1 MKNTRYKKLLSV
13 VIALLMLTSCATN
26 ATNATNT
33 ESDIA
38 AENISVT
45 NTEPESTDS
54 ETDGEYYPE
63 AKYSDF
69 DLNTSVSDS
78 AVYVTLSGS
87 QAETT
92 GELEVGDGYIKIEN
106 GGDYVLSGDYSGQI
120 IVESEENVHLIL
132 SGVTIYNAMAP
143 IYVKS
148 AKNVCITLAT
158 GTVNTISDSS
168 EYTYEDGED
177 EPAAAV
183 YSKDDLTINGDG
195 ELIVNANYDKGIHSK
210 DDLKIISGKITV
222 NSVGDAI
229 KGKDC
234 LLIKDGEI
242 TITTGVDG
250 LKSNNNTNE
259 EKGYVIIEGGKIN
272 ISAGD
277 DAVHAE
283 SWLIVYGGEINITE
297 GYEGLEG
304 KKVEIYGGGINI
316 VSSDDSIN
324 AASGSSGDTDFTI
337 PDRDFNFS
345 NFNSEDGQTP
355 PEMSDSDNTDGTRP
369 EMPSGDFT
377 PGDGQTPPEMPN
389 GDNTDGTRP
398 EMPSGDFTPG
408 DGQTPPEMPDSDS
421 TGDDSTSS
429 GFGKGGFGGFG
440 GFGGGGNGGFNE
452 PAEDGVYIKI
462 FGGNIT
468 LSGGNDV
475 LDSNGTLEITG
486 GTITVNNPNMVVYGE
501 PDCIID
507 VNGTAIVSGGTFIAY
522 SRGATSASQAFT
534 VPYITS
540 SVTESGASVTVKDAS
555 GQTVIEI
562 ASAEK
567 CSTLYIASDMLTSVE
582 TYTVTVGS
590 TTTEVT
596 AQ

>member
-1 MKNTRYKKLLSV
+1 M
-13 VIALLMLTSCATN
+13 
-26 ATNATNT
+26 
-33 ESDIA
+33 
-38 AENISVT
+38 
-45 NTEPESTDS
+45 
-54 ETDGEYYPE
+54 
-63 AKYSDF
+63 
-69 DLNTSVSDS
+69 
-78 AVYVTLSGS
+78 
-87 QAETT
+87 
-92 GELEVGDGYIKIEN
+92 
-106 GGDYVLSGDYSGQI
+106 
-120 IVESEENVHLIL
+120 
-132 SGVTIYNAMAP
+132 
-143 IYVKS
+143 
-148 AKNVCITLAT
+148 
-158 GTVNTISDSS
+158 
-168 EYTYEDGED
+168 
-177 EPAAAV
+177 
-183 YSKDDLTINGDG
+183 
-195 ELIVNANYDKGIHSK
+195 
-210 DDLKIISGKITV
+210 
-222 NSVGDAI
+222 
-229 KGKDC
+229 
-234 LLIKDGEI
+234 
-242 TITTGVDG
+242 
-250 LKSNNNTNE
+250 
-259 EKGYVIIEGGKIN
+259 
-272 ISAGD
+272 
-277 DAVHAE
+277 
-283 SWLIVYGGEINITE
+283 
-297 GYEGLEG
+297 
-304 KKVEIYGGGINI
+304 
-316 VSSDDSIN
+316 SSDDSIN

-377 PGDGQTPPEMPN
+377 TGDGQTPPDKPA
-389 GDNTDGTRP
+389 
-398 EMPSGDFTPG
+398 G
-408 DGQTPPEMPDSDS
+408 DG

-452 PAEDGVYIKI
+452 HAEDGVYIKI

>member
-38 AENISVT
+38 AEQN
-45 NTEPESTDS
+45 NTAESTSAINPETESTDS

-132 SGVTIYNAMAP
+132 SGVTVYNPMSP

-183 YSKDDLTINGDG
+183 YSKADLTINGDG

-210 DDLKIISGKITV
+210 DDLKIISGKIEV

-250 LKSNNNTNE
+250 LKSNNDSNE

-297 GYEGLEG
+297 CYEGLEG

-337 PDRDFNFS
+337 PDKDFNFS

-355 PEMSDSDNTDGTRP
+355 PTKPDGENTDGTRP

-377 PGDGQTPPEMPN
+377 PSDGQTPPDKPA
-389 GDNTDGTRP
+389 
-398 EMPSGDFTPG
+398 G
-408 DGQTPPEMPDSDS
+408 DG

-440 GFGGGGNGGFNE
+440 GFGGGNGGFNE

-507 VNGTAIVSGGTFIAY
+507 VNGTATVSGGTFIAY

-555 GQTVIEI
+555 GRTVIEI
-562 ASAEK
+562 PGAEK
-567 CSTLYIASDMLTSVE
+567 CSTLYIASDMLTSGE
-582 TYTVTVGS
+582 TYTVTIGS

>member
-1 MKNTRYKKLLSV
+1 M
-13 VIALLMLTSCATN
+13 
-26 ATNATNT
+26 
-33 ESDIA
+33 
-38 AENISVT
+38 
-45 NTEPESTDS
+45 
-54 ETDGEYYPE
+54 
-63 AKYSDF
+63 
-69 DLNTSVSDS
+69 
-78 AVYVTLSGS
+78 
-87 QAETT
+87 
-92 GELEVGDGYIKIEN
+92 
-106 GGDYVLSGDYSGQI
+106 
-120 IVESEENVHLIL
+120 
-132 SGVTIYNAMAP
+132 
-143 IYVKS
+143 
-148 AKNVCITLAT
+148 
-158 GTVNTISDSS
+158 
-168 EYTYEDGED
+168 
-177 EPAAAV
+177 
-183 YSKDDLTINGDG
+183 TINGDG

-210 DDLKIISGKITV
+210 DDLKIISGKIEV

-250 LKSNNNTNE
+250 LKSNNDSNE

-277 DAVHAE
+277 DAVYAE

-297 GYEGLEG
+297 CYEGLEG

-377 PGDGQTPPEMPN
+377 TGDGQTPP
-389 GDNTDGTRP
+389 DK
-398 EMPSGDFTPG
+398 
-408 DGQTPPEMPDSDS
+408 PDSDS

-440 GFGGGGNGGFNE
+440 GFGGGNGGFNE

-475 LDSNGTLEITG
+475 LDSNGTLEIRLHNRRKRNCNGKWRYIHRILPRSNFGFTG
-486 GTITVNNPNMVVYGE
+486 VHRTLYHFVSYRKRRKCYGE
-501 PDCIID
+501 RRKRADRHRDTRRGKVQHSLHRLGYAHKRRD
-507 VNGTAIVSGGTFIAY
+507 VYCNN
-522 SRGATSASQAFT
+522 R
-534 VPYITS
+534 
-540 SVTESGASVTVKDAS
+540 KHNH
-555 GQTVIEI
+555 
-562 ASAEK
+562 
-567 CSTLYIASDMLTSVE
+567 
-582 TYTVTVGS
+582 
-590 TTTEVT
+590 
-596 AQ
+596 

>member
-26 ATNATNT
+26 ATNT

-38 AENISVT
+38 AEQN
-45 NTEPESTDS
+45 NTAESTS
-54 ETDGEYYPE
+54 TINPETETTDGEYYPE

-132 SGVTIYNAMAP
+132 SGVTVYNPMSP

-168 EYTYEDGED
+168 EYTYEDGEN

-183 YSKDDLTINGDG
+183 YSKADLTINGGG

-210 DDLKIISGKITV
+210 DDLKIISGKIEV

-250 LKSNNNTNE
+250 LKSNNDSNE
-259 EKGYVIIEGGKIN
+259 EKGYVIIEGGKIK

-297 GYEGLEG
+297 CYEGLEG
-304 KKVEIYGGGINI
+304 KKVEIYGGDINI

-337 PDRDFNFS
+337 PDKDFNFS

-377 PGDGQTPPEMPN
+377 TGDGQTPPDKPA
-389 GDNTDGTRP
+389 
-398 EMPSGDFTPG
+398 G
-408 DGQTPPEMPDSDS
+408 DG

-452 PAEDGVYIKI
+452 HAEDGVYIKI

-507 VNGTAIVSGGTFIAY
+507 VNGTATVSGGTFIAY

-540 SVTESGASVTVKDAS
+540 SVTESGVSVTVKDSS

-567 CSTLYIASDMLTSVE
+567 CSTLYIASDKLTSGE

>member
-78 AVYVTLSGS
+78 AVYVTFSGS

-106 GGDYVLSGDYSGQI
+106 GGDYVLRGDYSGQI

-183 YSKDDLTINGDG
+183 YSKDDLTINVDG

-250 LKSNNNTNE
+250 LKSNNDSNE

-272 ISAGD
+272 ISVGD
-277 DAVHAE
+277 DAVYAE

-297 GYEGLEG
+297 CCEGLEG

-377 PGDGQTPPEMPN
+377 TGDGQTPPDKPA
-389 GDNTDGTRP
+389 
-398 EMPSGDFTPG
+398 G
-408 DGQTPPEMPDSDS
+408 DG

-452 PAEDGVYIKI
+452 HAEDGVYIKI

-534 VPYITS
+534 VP
-540 SVTESGASVTVKDAS
+540 
-555 GQTVIEI
+555 
-562 ASAEK
+562 
-567 CSTLYIASDMLTSVE
+567 
-582 TYTVTVGS
+582 
-590 TTTEVT
+590 
-596 AQ
+596 

>member
-26 ATNATNT
+26 ATNT

-38 AENISVT
+38 AEQN
-45 NTEPESTDS
+45 NTAESTS
-54 ETDGEYYPE
+54 TINPETETTDGEYYPE

-132 SGVTIYNAMAP
+132 SGVTIYNAMSP

-168 EYTYEDGED
+168 EYAYEDGED

-183 YSKDDLTINGDG
+183 YSKADLTINGDG

-250 LKSNNNTNE
+250 LKSNNDSNE
-259 EKGYVIIEGGKIN
+259 EKGYVIIEGGKIK

-297 GYEGLEG
+297 CYEGLEG
-304 KKVEIYGGGINI
+304 KKVEIYGGDINI

-355 PEMSDSDNTDGTRP
+355 PEMPDSDNTDGTRP

-377 PGDGQTPPEMPN
+377 PGDGQTPPDKPA
-389 GDNTDGTRP
+389 
-398 EMPSGDFTPG
+398 G
-408 DGQTPPEMPDSDS
+408 DG

-440 GFGGGGNGGFNE
+440 GFGGGNGGFNE

-507 VNGTAIVSGGTFIAY
+507 VNGTATVSGGTFIAY

-555 GQTVIEI
+555 GRTVIEI
-562 ASAEK
+562 PGAEK
-567 CSTLYIASDMLTSVE
+567 CSTLYIASDMLTSGE
-582 TYTVTVGS
+582 TYTVTIGS

>member
-26 ATNATNT
+26 ATNT
-33 ESDIA
+33 ESDIT
-38 AENISVT
+38 AEQN
-45 NTEPESTDS
+45 NTAESTS
-54 ETDGEYYPE
+54 TINPETETTDGEYYPE

-148 AKNVCITLAT
+148 AKNVCITLVT
-158 GTVNTISDSS
+158 GTVNTISDNS
-168 EYTYEDGED
+168 EYTYEDGEN

-183 YSKDDLTINGDG
+183 YSKADLTINGDG

-250 LKSNNNTNE
+250 LKSNNDSNE
-259 EKGYVIIEGGKIN
+259 EKGYVIIEGGKIK

-297 GYEGLEG
+297 CYEGLEG
-304 KKVEIYGGGINI
+304 KKVEIYGGDINI

-377 PGDGQTPPEMPN
+377 TGDGQTPPDKPA
-389 GDNTDGTRP
+389 
-398 EMPSGDFTPG
+398 G
-408 DGQTPPEMPDSDS
+408 DG

-452 PAEDGVYIKI
+452 HAEDGVYIKI

-507 VNGTAIVSGGTFIAY
+507 VNGTATVSGGTFIAY

-540 SVTESGASVTVKDAS
+540 SVTESGVSVTVKDAS

-567 CSTLYIASDMLTSVE
+567 CSTLYIASDKLTSGE

>member
-26 ATNATNT
+26 ATNT

-38 AENISVT
+38 AEQN
-45 NTEPESTDS
+45 NTAESTSTINPETESTDS

-78 AVYVTLSGS
+78 AVYVTFSGS

-106 GGDYVLSGDYSGQI
+106 GGDYVLRGDYSGQI
-120 IVESEENVHLIL
+120 VVESEENVHLIL
-132 SGVTIYNAMAP
+132 SGVTVYNPMSP

-148 AKNVCITLAT
+148 AKNVCITLVT
-158 GTVNTISDSS
+158 GTVNTISDNS
-168 EYTYEDGED
+168 EYTYEDGEN

-183 YSKDDLTINGDG
+183 YSKADLTINGDG

-250 LKSNNNTNE
+250 LKSNNDSNE

-297 GYEGLEG
+297 CYEGLEG

-377 PGDGQTPPEMPN
+377 TGDGQTPPDKPA
-389 GDNTDGTRP
+389 
-398 EMPSGDFTPG
+398 G
-408 DGQTPPEMPDSDS
+408 DG

-507 VNGTAIVSGGTFIAY
+507 VNGTATVSGGTFIAY

-555 GQTVIEI
+555 GRTVIEI
-562 ASAEK
+562 PGAEK
-567 CSTLYIASDMLTSVE
+567 CSTLYIASDMLTSGE

>member
-45 NTEPESTDS
+45 NTETESTDS

-78 AVYVTLSGS
+78 AVYVTFSGS

-132 SGVTIYNAMAP
+132 SGVTVYNPMFP

-168 EYTYEDGED
+168 EYTYEDGEN

-222 NSVGDAI
+222 TSVGDAI

-297 GYEGLEG
+297 CYEGLEG
-304 KKVEIYGGGINI
+304 KKVEIYGGDINI

-345 NFNSEDGQTP
+345 NFNSEDGQPP

-377 PGDGQTPPEMPN
+377 TGDGQTPPDKPA
-389 GDNTDGTRP
+389 GDGT
-398 EMPSGDFTPG
+398 S
-408 DGQTPPEMPDSDS
+408 
-421 TGDDSTSS
+421 DDSTSS

-567 CSTLYIASDMLTSVE
+567 CSTLYIASDKLTSGE

>member
-38 AENISVT
+38 AEQN
-45 NTEPESTDS
+45 NTAESTSAINPETESTDS

-132 SGVTIYNAMAP
+132 SGVTVYNPMSP

-158 GTVNTISDSS
+158 GTVNTISDNS
-168 EYTYEDGED
+168 EYTYEDGEN

-183 YSKDDLTINGDG
+183 YSKADLTINGDG

-250 LKSNNNTNE
+250 LKSNNDSNE

-272 ISAGD
+272 ISVGD

-283 SWLIVYGGEINITE
+283 SSLIVYGGEINITE
-297 GYEGLEG
+297 CCEGLEG
-304 KKVEIYGGGINI
+304 KKVEIYGGDINI

-377 PGDGQTPPEMPN
+377 TGDGQTPP
-389 GDNTDGTRP
+389 DK
-398 EMPSGDFTPG
+398 
-408 DGQTPPEMPDSDS
+408 PDSDS

-440 GFGGGGNGGFNE
+440 GFGGGNGGFNE

-507 VNGTAIVSGGTFIAY
+507 VNGTATVSGGTFIAY

-540 SVTESGASVTVKDAS
+540 SVTESGVSVTVKDSS

-567 CSTLYIASDMLTSVE
+567 CSTLYIASDMLTSGE
-582 TYTVTVGS
+582 TYTVTIGS
-590 TTTEVT
+590 TTNEVT

>member
-26 ATNATNT
+26 ATNT

-38 AENISVT
+38 AEQN
-45 NTEPESTDS
+45 NTAESTSTINPETETTDG

-78 AVYVTLSGS
+78 AVYVTFSGS

-132 SGVTIYNAMAP
+132 SGVTVYNAMAP

-183 YSKDDLTINGDG
+183 YSKADLTINGDG

-210 DDLKIISGKITV
+210 DDLKIISGKIEV

-250 LKSNNNTNE
+250 LKSNNDSNE

-277 DAVHAE
+277 DAVYAE

-297 GYEGLEG
+297 CYEGLEG
-304 KKVEIYGGGINI
+304 KKVEIYGGDINI

-337 PDRDFNFS
+337 PDKDFNFS

-377 PGDGQTPPEMPN
+377 TGDGQTPPDKPA
-389 GDNTDGTRP
+389 
-398 EMPSGDFTPG
+398 G
-408 DGQTPPEMPDSDS
+408 DG

-452 PAEDGVYIKI
+452 HAEDGVYIKI

-507 VNGTAIVSGGTFIAY
+507 VNGTATVSGGTFIAY

-540 SVTESGASVTVKDAS
+540 SVTESGVSVTVKDSS

-567 CSTLYIASDMLTSVE
+567 CSTLYIASDKLTSGE

>member
-13 VIALLMLTSCATN
+13 VIALLMLASC

-38 AENISVT
+38 AEQN
-45 NTEPESTDS
+45 NTAESTS
-54 ETDGEYYPE
+54 TINPETETTDGEYYPE

-78 AVYVTLSGS
+78 AVYVTFSGS

-120 IVESEENVHLIL
+120 IVESEGNVHLIL
-132 SGVTIYNAMAP
+132 SGVTVYNPMSP

-183 YSKDDLTINGDG
+183 YSKADLTINGDG

-210 DDLKIISGKITV
+210 DDLKLISGKIEV

-250 LKSNNNTNE
+250 LKSNNDSNE

-297 GYEGLEG
+297 CCEGLEG
-304 KKVEIYGGGINI
+304 KKVEIYGGDINI

-337 PDRDFNFS
+337 PDRDFDFS

-355 PEMSDSDNTDGTRP
+355 PEMPDSDNT
-369 EMPSGDFT
+369 
-377 PGDGQTPPEMPN
+377 
-389 GDNTDGTRP
+389 
-398 EMPSGDFTPG
+398 
-408 DGQTPPEMPDSDS
+408 
-421 TGDDSTSS
+421 DDSTSS

-440 GFGGGGNGGFNE
+440 GFGGGNGGFNE

-486 GTITVNNPNMVVYGE
+486 GIITVNNPNMVVYGE

-507 VNGTAIVSGGTFIAY
+507 VNGTATVSGGTFIAY

-540 SVTESGASVTVKDAS
+540 SVTESGASVTVKDSS

-562 ASAEK
+562 PSAEK
-567 CSTLYIASDMLTSVE
+567 CSILYIASDNLTSGE
-582 TYTVTVGS
+582 TYTVTIGS

>member
-13 VIALLMLTSCATN
+13 VMIVLMLASCT
-26 ATNATNT
+26 TNATNT

-38 AENISVT
+38 AEQN
-45 NTEPESTDS
+45 NTSESTSTINPETESTDS

-69 DLNTSVSDS
+69 DLNTSVSGS
-78 AVYVTLSGS
+78 AVYVTFSGS

-132 SGVTIYNAMAP
+132 SGITIYNAMAP

-148 AKNVCITLAT
+148 AKNVCITLVT
-158 GTVNTISDSS
+158 GTVNTISDNS
-168 EYTYEDGED
+168 EYTYEDGEN

-183 YSKDDLTINGDG
+183 YSKADLTINGDG

-250 LKSNNNTNE
+250 LKSNNDSNE

-297 GYEGLEG
+297 CCEGLEG

-345 NFNSEDGQTP
+345 EFNSGDGQTP

-377 PGDGQTPPEMPN
+377 PGDGQTPPEMP
-389 GDNTDGTRP
+389 
-398 EMPSGDFTPG
+398 
-408 DGQTPPEMPDSDS
+408 DSDS
-421 TGDDSTSS
+421 TDDDSTSS

-486 GTITVNNPNMVVYGE
+486 GTITVKQPEYGSLRRTRLHNRRKRN
-501 PDCIID
+501 C
-507 VNGTAIVSGGTFIAY
+507 NGKWRYIHRILPRSNLG
-522 SRGATSASQAFT
+522 FT
-534 VPYITS
+534 GVHR
-540 SVTESGASVTVKDAS
+540 
-555 GQTVIEI
+555 
-562 ASAEK
+562 
-567 CSTLYIASDMLTSVE
+567 TLYHFVSYRKRGKRYGKRQQRADRYRDSERGKVQHSLHRL
-582 TYTVTVGS
+582 G
-590 TTTEVT
+590 
-596 AQ
+596 

>member
-38 AENISVT
+38 AEQN
-45 NTEPESTDS
+45 NTAESTS
-54 ETDGEYYPE
+54 AINPETETTDGEYYPE

-132 SGVTIYNAMAP
+132 SGVTVYNAMAP

-158 GTVNTISDSS
+158 GTVNTISDNS
-168 EYTYEDGED
+168 EYTYEDGEN

-183 YSKDDLTINGDG
+183 YSKADLTINGDG
-195 ELIVNANYDKGIHSK
+195 ELTVNANYDKGIHSK

-250 LKSNNNTNE
+250 LKSNNDSNE

-297 GYEGLEG
+297 CYEGLEG

-377 PGDGQTPPEMPN
+377 T
-389 GDNTDGTRP
+389 
-398 EMPSGDFTPG
+398 G

-440 GFGGGGNGGFNE
+440 GFGGGNGGFNE

-507 VNGTAIVSGGTFIAY
+507 VNGTATVSGGTFIAY

-555 GQTVIEI
+555 GRTVIEI
-562 ASAEK
+562 PGAEK
-567 CSTLYIASDMLTSVE
+567 CSTLYIASDMLTSGE
-582 TYTVTVGS
+582 TYTVTIGS

>member
-38 AENISVT
+38 AEQN
-45 NTEPESTDS
+45 NTAESTSAINPETESTDS

-132 SGVTIYNAMAP
+132 SGVTVYNPMSP

-183 YSKDDLTINGDG
+183 YSKADLTINGDG

-210 DDLKIISGKITV
+210 DDLKIISGKIEV

-250 LKSNNNTNE
+250 LKSNNDSNE

-297 GYEGLEG
+297 CYEGLEG

-337 PDRDFNFS
+337 PDKDFNFS

-355 PEMSDSDNTDGTRP
+355 PTKPDGENTDGTRP

-377 PGDGQTPPEMPN
+377 PSDGQTPPDKPA
-389 GDNTDGTRP
+389 
-398 EMPSGDFTPG
+398 G
-408 DGQTPPEMPDSDS
+408 DG

-440 GFGGGGNGGFNE
+440 GFGGGNGGFNE

-507 VNGTAIVSGGTFIAY
+507 VNGTATVSGGTFIAY
-522 SRGATSASQAFT
+522 SRGATSASQVFT

-540 SVTESGASVTVKDAS
+540 LVTESGASVTVKDSS

-567 CSTLYIASDMLTSVE
+567 CSTLYIASDMLTSGE
-582 TYTVTVGS
+582 TYTVTIGS

>member
-26 ATNATNT
+26 ATNT

-38 AENISVT
+38 AEQN
-45 NTEPESTDS
+45 NTAESTS
-54 ETDGEYYPE
+54 TINPETETTDGEYYPE

-148 AKNVCITLAT
+148 AKNVCITLVT
-158 GTVNTISDSS
+158 GTVNTISDNS
-168 EYTYEDGED
+168 EYTYEDGEN

-183 YSKDDLTINGDG
+183 YSKADLTINGDG

-250 LKSNNNTNE
+250 LKSNNDSNE
-259 EKGYVIIEGGKIN
+259 EKGYVIIEGGKIK

-297 GYEGLEG
+297 CYEGLEG
-304 KKVEIYGGGINI
+304 KKVEIYGGDINI

-324 AASGSSGDTDFTI
+324 AASVSSGDTDFTI
-337 PDRDFNFS
+337 PDKDFNFS

-377 PGDGQTPPEMPN
+377 TGDGQTPPDKPA
-389 GDNTDGTRP
+389 
-398 EMPSGDFTPG
+398 G
-408 DGQTPPEMPDSDS
+408 DG

-452 PAEDGVYIKI
+452 HAEDGVYIKI

-507 VNGTAIVSGGTFIAY
+507 VNGTATVSGGTFIAY
-522 SRGATSASQAFT
+522 SRGATSASQTFT

-540 SVTESGASVTVKDAS
+540 SVTESGVSVTVKDSS

-567 CSTLYIASDMLTSVE
+567 CSTLYIASDKLTSGE

>member
-26 ATNATNT
+26 ATNT

-38 AENISVT
+38 AKQN
-45 NTEPESTDS
+45 NTAESTS
-54 ETDGEYYPE
+54 AINPETETTDGEYYPE

-132 SGVTIYNAMAP
+132 SGVTVYNAMAP

-148 AKNVCITLAT
+148 AKNVCITLVT
-158 GTVNTISDSS
+158 GTVNTISDNS
-168 EYTYEDGED
+168 EYTYEDGEN

-297 GYEGLEG
+297 CYEGLEG
-304 KKVEIYGGGINI
+304 KKVEIYGGDINI

-337 PDRDFNFS
+337 PDRDFDFS

-355 PEMSDSDNTDGTRP
+355 PEMPDSDNTDGTRP

-377 PGDGQTPPEMPN
+377 SRDGQTPPDKP
-389 GDNTDGTRP
+389 DG
-398 EMPSGDFTPG
+398 
-408 DGQTPPEMPDSDS
+408 DS

-440 GFGGGGNGGFNE
+440 GFDGRKGGMSE

-567 CSTLYIASDMLTSVE
+567 CSTLYIASDMLTSGE

>member
-26 ATNATNT
+26 ATNT

-38 AENISVT
+38 AEQN
-45 NTEPESTDS
+45 NTAESTS
-54 ETDGEYYPE
+54 TINPETETTDGEYYPE

-78 AVYVTLSGS
+78 AVYVTFSGS

-106 GGDYVLSGDYSGQI
+106 GGDYVLRGDYSGQI
-120 IVESEENVHLIL
+120 VVESEENVHLIL

-148 AKNVCITLAT
+148 AKNVCITLVT
-158 GTVNTISDSS
+158 GTVNTISDNS
-168 EYTYEDGED
+168 EYTYEDGEN

-183 YSKDDLTINGDG
+183 YSKADLTINGDG

-250 LKSNNNTNE
+250 LKSNNDSNE
-259 EKGYVIIEGGKIN
+259 EKGYVIIEGGKIK
-272 ISAGD
+272 IPAGD

-297 GYEGLEG
+297 CYEGLEG
-304 KKVEIYGGGINI
+304 KKVEIYGGDINI

-337 PDRDFNFS
+337 PDKDFNFS

-377 PGDGQTPPEMPN
+377 TGDGQTPPDKPA
-389 GDNTDGTRP
+389 
-398 EMPSGDFTPG
+398 G
-408 DGQTPPEMPDSDS
+408 DG

-452 PAEDGVYIKI
+452 HAEDGVYIKI

-540 SVTESGASVTVKDAS
+540 SVTESGVSVTVKDSS

-567 CSTLYIASDMLTSVE
+567 CSTLYIASDKLTSGE

>member
-132 SGVTIYNAMAP
+132 SGVTVYNPMSP

-183 YSKDDLTINGDG
+183 YSKADLTINGDG

-297 GYEGLEG
+297 CCEGLEG

-324 AASGSSGDTDFTI
+324 AAFGSSGDTDFTI
-337 PDRDFNFS
+337 PDRDFDFS

-355 PEMSDSDNTDGTRP
+355 PTKPDGENTDGTRP

-377 PGDGQTPPEMPN
+377 PSDGQTPPDKPA
-389 GDNTDGTRP
+389 
-398 EMPSGDFTPG
+398 G
-408 DGQTPPEMPDSDS
+408 DG

-452 PAEDGVYIKI
+452 HAEDGVYIKI

-507 VNGTAIVSGGTFIAY
+507 VNGTATVSGGTFIAY

-567 CSTLYIASDMLTSVE
+567 CSTLYIASDMLTSGE

>member
-26 ATNATNT
+26 ATNT

-38 AENISVT
+38 AEQN
-45 NTEPESTDS
+45 NTAESTS
-54 ETDGEYYPE
+54 TINPETETTDGEYYPE

-78 AVYVTLSGS
+78 AVYVTFSGS

-132 SGVTIYNAMAP
+132 SGVTVYNAMAP

-177 EPAAAV
+177 ESAAAV
-183 YSKDDLTINGDG
+183 YSKADLTINGDG

-210 DDLKIISGKITV
+210 DDLKIISGKIEV

-242 TITTGVDG
+242 NITTGVDG
-250 LKSNNNTNE
+250 LKSNNDSNE

-283 SWLIVYGGEINITE
+283 SLLIVYGGEINITE
-297 GYEGLEG
+297 CYEGLEG

-355 PEMSDSDNTDGTRP
+355 PEMPDSDNTDGTRP

-377 PGDGQTPPEMPN
+377 PGDGQTPPDKPA
-389 GDNTDGTRP
+389 
-398 EMPSGDFTPG
+398 G
-408 DGQTPPEMPDSDS
+408 DG

-440 GFGGGGNGGFNE
+440 GFGGGNGGFNE

-507 VNGTAIVSGGTFIAY
+507 VNGTATVSGGTFIAY

-555 GQTVIEI
+555 GRTVIEI

-567 CSTLYIASDMLTSVE
+567 CSTLYIASDKLTSGE

>member
-38 AENISVT
+38 AEQNNTAESTSVINPET
-45 NTEPESTDS
+45 ESTDS

-78 AVYVTLSGS
+78 AVYVTFSGS

-132 SGVTIYNAMAP
+132 SGVTVYNAMAP

-177 EPAAAV
+177 ESAAAV
-183 YSKDDLTINGDG
+183 YSKADLTINGDG

-210 DDLKIISGKITV
+210 DDLKIISGKIEV

-242 TITTGVDG
+242 NITTGVDG
-250 LKSNNNTNE
+250 LKSNNDSNE

-283 SWLIVYGGEINITE
+283 SLLIVYGGEINITE
-297 GYEGLEG
+297 CYEGLEG

-355 PEMSDSDNTDGTRP
+355 PEMPDSDNTDGTRP

-377 PGDGQTPPEMPN
+377 PGDGQTPPDKPA
-389 GDNTDGTRP
+389 
-398 EMPSGDFTPG
+398 G
-408 DGQTPPEMPDSDS
+408 DG

-440 GFGGGGNGGFNE
+440 GFGGGNGGFNE

-507 VNGTAIVSGGTFIAY
+507 VNGTATVSGGTFIAY
-522 SRGATSASQAFT
+522 SRGATSASQVFT

-540 SVTESGASVTVKDAS
+540 LVTESGVSVTVKDSS

-567 CSTLYIASDMLTSVE
+567 CSTLYIASDMLTSGE
-582 TYTVTVGS
+582 TYTVTIGS

>member
-1 MKNTRYKKLLSV
+1 MKNTGYKKLLSAV
-13 VIALLMLTSCATN
+13 MIVLMLTSCATN

-69 DLNTSVSDS
+69 DLNTSVSDR
-78 AVYVTLSGS
+78 AVYVTFSGS

-106 GGDYVLSGDYSGQI
+106 GGDYVLRGDYSGQI

-132 SGVTIYNAMAP
+132 SGVTVYNPMSP

-168 EYTYEDGED
+168 EYAYEDGEN

-183 YSKDDLTINGDG
+183 YSKADLTINGDG

-210 DDLKIISGKITV
+210 DDLKIISGKIEV

-242 TITTGVDG
+242 NITTGVDG
-250 LKSNNNTNE
+250 LKSNNDTNE

-297 GYEGLEG
+297 CCEGLEG
-304 KKVEIYGGGINI
+304 KKVEIYGGDINI

-337 PDRDFNFS
+337 PDRDFDFS

-355 PEMSDSDNTDGTRP
+355 PTKPDGENTDGTRP

-377 PGDGQTPPEMPN
+377 SGDGQTPPDKP
-389 GDNTDGTRP
+389 DG
-398 EMPSGDFTPG
+398 
-408 DGQTPPEMPDSDS
+408 DS

-440 GFGGGGNGGFNE
+440 GFGDGNGGFNE

-507 VNGTAIVSGGTFIAY
+507 VNGTATVSGGTFIAY
-522 SRGATSASQAFT
+522 SRGATSASQVFT

-555 GQTVIEI
+555 GRTVTEI
-562 ASAEK
+562 PGAEK
-567 CSTLYIASDMLTSVE
+567 CSTLYIASDKLTSGE
-582 TYTVTVGS
+582 TYTVTIGS

>member
-38 AENISVT
+38 AEQN
-45 NTEPESTDS
+45 NTAESTSAINPETESTDS

-78 AVYVTLSGS
+78 AVYVTFSGS

-132 SGVTIYNAMAP
+132 SGVTVYNPMSP

-297 GYEGLEG
+297 CYEGLEG

-324 AASGSSGDTDFTI
+324 AASGLSGDTDFTI

-369 EMPSGDFT
+369 EIPSENSTF
-377 PGDGQTPPEMPN
+377 GDGQTPP
-389 GDNTDGTRP
+389 DK
-398 EMPSGDFTPG
+398 
-408 DGQTPPEMPDSDS
+408 PDSDS

-440 GFGGGGNGGFNE
+440 GFGGGNGGFNE

-567 CSTLYIASDMLTSVE
+567 CSTLYIASDMLTSGE

>member
-1 MKNTRYKKLLSV
+1 M
-13 VIALLMLTSCATN
+13 
-26 ATNATNT
+26 
-33 ESDIA
+33 
-38 AENISVT
+38 
-45 NTEPESTDS
+45 
-54 ETDGEYYPE
+54 
-63 AKYSDF
+63 
-69 DLNTSVSDS
+69 
-78 AVYVTLSGS
+78 
-87 QAETT
+87 
-92 GELEVGDGYIKIEN
+92 
-106 GGDYVLSGDYSGQI
+106 
-120 IVESEENVHLIL
+120 HLIL
-132 SGVTIYNAMAP
+132 SGVTVYNPMSP

-148 AKNVCITLAT
+148 AKNVCITLVT
-158 GTVNTISDSS
+158 GTVNTISDNS
-168 EYTYEDGED
+168 EYTYEDGEN

-183 YSKDDLTINGDG
+183 YSKADLTINGDG

-297 GYEGLEG
+297 CCEGLEG
-304 KKVEIYGGGINI
+304 KKVEIYGGDINI

-337 PDRDFNFS
+337 PDRDFDFS

-355 PEMSDSDNTDGTRP
+355 PTKPDGENTDGTRP

-377 PGDGQTPPEMPN
+377 SGDGQTPPDKP
-389 GDNTDGTRP
+389 DG
-398 EMPSGDFTPG
+398 
-408 DGQTPPEMPDSDS
+408 DS

-440 GFGGGGNGGFNE
+440 GFGDGNGGFNE

-507 VNGTAIVSGGTFIAY
+507 VNGTATVSGGTFIAY
-522 SRGATSASQAFT
+522 SRGATSASQVFT

-555 GQTVIEI
+555 GRTVTEI
-562 ASAEK
+562 PGAEK
-567 CSTLYIASDMLTSVE
+567 CSTLYIASDKLTSGE
-582 TYTVTVGS
+582 TYTVTIGS

>member
-26 ATNATNT
+26 ATNT

-38 AENISVT
+38 AEQN
-45 NTEPESTDS
+45 NTAESTS
-54 ETDGEYYPE
+54 TINPETETTDGEYYPE

-148 AKNVCITLAT
+148 AKNVCITLVT
-158 GTVNTISDSS
+158 GTVNTISD
-168 EYTYEDGED
+168 EYTYEDGEN

-183 YSKDDLTINGDG
+183 YSKADLTINGDG

-250 LKSNNNTNE
+250 LKSNNDSNE
-259 EKGYVIIEGGKIN
+259 EKGYVIIEGGKIK
-272 ISAGD
+272 IPAGD

-297 GYEGLEG
+297 CYEGLEG
-304 KKVEIYGGGINI
+304 KKVEIYGGDINI

-337 PDRDFNFS
+337 PDKDFNFS

-377 PGDGQTPPEMPN
+377 TGDGQTPPDKPA
-389 GDNTDGTRP
+389 
-398 EMPSGDFTPG
+398 G
-408 DGQTPPEMPDSDS
+408 DG

-452 PAEDGVYIKI
+452 HAEDGVYIKI

-507 VNGTAIVSGGTFIAY
+507 VNGTATVSGGTFIAY

-540 SVTESGASVTVKDAS
+540 SVTESGVSVTVKDSS

-567 CSTLYIASDMLTSVE
+567 CSTLYIASDKLTSGE

>member
-38 AENISVT
+38 AEQN
-45 NTEPESTDS
+45 NTAESTS
-54 ETDGEYYPE
+54 TINPETETTDGEYYPE

-78 AVYVTLSGS
+78 AVYVTFSGS

-132 SGVTIYNAMAP
+132 SGVTVYNPMSP

-297 GYEGLEG
+297 CYEGLEG
-304 KKVEIYGGGINI
+304 KKVEIYGGDINI

-377 PGDGQTPPEMPN
+377 TGDGQTPPDKPA
-389 GDNTDGTRP
+389 
-398 EMPSGDFTPG
+398 G
-408 DGQTPPEMPDSDS
+408 DG

-452 PAEDGVYIKI
+452 HAEDGVYIKI

-540 SVTESGASVTVKDAS
+540 SVTESGVSVTVKDSS

-567 CSTLYIASDMLTSVE
+567 CSTLYIASDMLTSGE

>member
-13 VIALLMLTSCATN
+13 VMIVLMLASCATN

-250 LKSNNNTNE
+250 LKSNNDSNE

-272 ISAGD
+272 ISVGD

-283 SWLIVYGGEINITE
+283 SSLIVYGGEINITE
-297 GYEGLEG
+297 CCEGLEG
-304 KKVEIYGGGINI
+304 KKVEIYGGDINI
-316 VSSDDSIN
+316 VSSGDSIN

-337 PDRDFNFS
+337 PDRDFSQRCEQTPPEKPNNDSSDGKKPDMSSGDFTQG
-345 NFNSEDGQTP
+345 NGQTP
-355 PEMSDSDNTDGTRP
+355 PDKP
-369 EMPSGDFT
+369 A
-377 PGDGQTPPEMPN
+377 GDG
-389 GDNTDGTRP
+389 
-398 EMPSGDFTPG
+398 
-408 DGQTPPEMPDSDS
+408 

-429 GFGKGGFGGFG
+429 GFGKGAFGGFG

-475 LDSNGTLEITG
+475 LDSNGTLEITS
-486 GTITVNNPNMVVYGE
+486 GTITFNNPNMVVYGE

-522 SRGATSASQAFT
+522 SSGASSASLAFT
-534 VPYITS
+534 VPSITS

-562 ASAEK
+562 PSAEN
-567 CSTLYIASDMLTSVE
+567 STLYIASDKLTSGE

>member
-26 ATNATNT
+26 ATNT

-38 AENISVT
+38 AEQN
-45 NTEPESTDS
+45 NTAESTS
-54 ETDGEYYPE
+54 TINPETETTDGEYYPE

-148 AKNVCITLAT
+148 AKNVCITPAT

-210 DDLKIISGKITV
+210 DDLKLISGKIEV

-250 LKSNNNTNE
+250 LKSNNDSNE
-259 EKGYVIIEGGKIN
+259 EKGYVIIEGGKIK

-297 GYEGLEG
+297 CYEGLEG
-304 KKVEIYGGGINI
+304 KKVEIYGGDINI

-337 PDRDFNFS
+337 PDKDFNFS

-377 PGDGQTPPEMPN
+377 TGDGQTPPDKPA
-389 GDNTDGTRP
+389 
-398 EMPSGDFTPG
+398 G
-408 DGQTPPEMPDSDS
+408 DG

-452 PAEDGVYIKI
+452 HAEDGVYIKI

-507 VNGTAIVSGGTFIAY
+507 VNGTATVSGGTFIAY
-522 SRGATSASQAFT
+522 SRGATSASQTFT

-540 SVTESGASVTVKDAS
+540 SVTESGVSVTVKDSS

-567 CSTLYIASDMLTSVE
+567 CSTLYIASDKLTSGE

>member
-26 ATNATNT
+26 ATNT

-38 AENISVT
+38 AEQN
-45 NTEPESTDS
+45 NTAESTS
-54 ETDGEYYPE
+54 TINPETETTDGEYYPE

-132 SGVTIYNAMAP
+132 SGVTVYNAMAP

-148 AKNVCITLAT
+148 AKNVCITLVT
-158 GTVNTISDSS
+158 GTVNTISDNS
-168 EYTYEDGED
+168 EYTYEDGEN

-250 LKSNNNTNE
+250 LKSNNDSNE

-297 GYEGLEG
+297 CYEGLEG

-355 PEMSDSDNTDGTRP
+355 PEMSDSDNTDGTSP
-369 EMPSGDFT
+369 DKPSGDFT
-377 PGDGQTPPEMPN
+377 TGDGQTPP
-389 GDNTDGTRP
+389 DK
-398 EMPSGDFTPG
+398 
-408 DGQTPPEMPDSDS
+408 PDSDS

-475 LDSNGTLEITG
+475 LDSNGTLEITD

-522 SRGATSASQAFT
+522 SRGATSASQVFT

-540 SVTESGASVTVKDAS
+540 LVTESGASVTVKDAS

-567 CSTLYIASDMLTSVE
+567 CSTLYIASDMLTSGE
-582 TYTVTVGS
+582 TYTVTIGS
-590 TTTEVT
+590 TTTEVSREMKPRELRRGNGDSSRRVRLKSYPCRLS
-596 AQ
+596 

>member
-26 ATNATNT
+26 ATNT

-38 AENISVT
+38 AEQN
-45 NTEPESTDS
+45 NTAESTS
-54 ETDGEYYPE
+54 TINPETETTDGEYYPE

-148 AKNVCITLAT
+148 AKNVCITLVT
-158 GTVNTISDSS
+158 GTVNTISDNS
-168 EYTYEDGED
+168 EYTYEDGEN

-183 YSKDDLTINGDG
+183 YSKADLTINGDV

-250 LKSNNNTNE
+250 LKSNNDSNE
-259 EKGYVIIEGGKIN
+259 EKGYVIIEGGKIK

-297 GYEGLEG
+297 CCEGLEG
-304 KKVEIYGGGINI
+304 KKVEIYGGDINI

-337 PDRDFNFS
+337 PDKDFNFS

-355 PEMSDSDNTDGTRP
+355 TEMSDSDNTDGTRP

-377 PGDGQTPPEMPN
+377 TGDGQTPPDKPA
-389 GDNTDGTRP
+389 
-398 EMPSGDFTPG
+398 G
-408 DGQTPPEMPDSDS
+408 DG

-452 PAEDGVYIKI
+452 HAEDGVYIKI

-540 SVTESGASVTVKDAS
+540 SVTESGVSVTV
-555 GQTVIEI
+555 
-562 ASAEK
+562 
-567 CSTLYIASDMLTSVE
+567 
-582 TYTVTVGS
+582 
-590 TTTEVT
+590 
-596 AQ
+596 

>member
-26 ATNATNT
+26 ATNT

-38 AENISVT
+38 AEQN
-45 NTEPESTDS
+45 NTAESTS
-54 ETDGEYYPE
+54 TINPETETTDGEYYPE

-158 GTVNTISDSS
+158 GTVNTISDNS
-168 EYTYEDGED
+168 EYTYEDGEN

-183 YSKDDLTINGDG
+183 YSKADLTINGDG

-250 LKSNNNTNE
+250 LKSNNDSNE

-272 ISAGD
+272 ISVGD

-283 SWLIVYGGEINITE
+283 SSLIVYGGEINITE
-297 GYEGLEG
+297 CCEGLEG
-304 KKVEIYGGGINI
+304 KKVEIYGGDINI

-377 PGDGQTPPEMPN
+377 TGDGQTPP
-389 GDNTDGTRP
+389 DK
-398 EMPSGDFTPG
+398 
-408 DGQTPPEMPDSDS
+408 PDSDS

-440 GFGGGGNGGFNE
+440 GFGGGNGGFNE

-507 VNGTAIVSGGTFIAY
+507 VNGTATVSGGTFIAY

-540 SVTESGASVTVKDAS
+540 SVTESGVSVTVKDSS

-567 CSTLYIASDMLTSVE
+567 CSTLYIASDMLTSGE
-582 TYTVTVGS
+582 TYTVTIGS
-590 TTTEVT
+590 TTNEVT

>member
-13 VIALLMLTSCATN
+13 VMIVLMLTSC

-38 AENISVT
+38 AEQN
-45 NTEPESTDS
+45 NTAESTSTINPETESTDS
-54 ETDGEYYPE
+54 ETDGEYYHE

-78 AVYVTLSGS
+78 AVYVTFSGS

-106 GGDYVLSGDYSGQI
+106 GGDYVLRGDYSGQI
-120 IVESEENVHLIL
+120 VVESEENVHLIL
-132 SGVTIYNAMAP
+132 SGVTVYNPMSP

-148 AKNVCITLAT
+148 AKNVCITLVT
-158 GTVNTISDSS
+158 GTVNTISDNS
-168 EYTYEDGED
+168 EYTYEDGEN

-183 YSKDDLTINGDG
+183 YSKADLTINGDG

-210 DDLKIISGKITV
+210 DDLKIISGKIEV

-250 LKSNNNTNE
+250 LKSNNDSNE

-297 GYEGLEG
+297 CCEGLEG

-345 NFNSEDGQTP
+345 KFNSGDGQTP

-377 PGDGQTPPEMPN
+377 PGDGQTPPEMP
-389 GDNTDGTRP
+389 
-398 EMPSGDFTPG
+398 
-408 DGQTPPEMPDSDS
+408 DSDS
-421 TGDDSTSS
+421 TDDDSTSS

-507 VNGTAIVSGGTFIAY
+507 VNGTATVSGGTFIAY

-562 ASAEK
+562 PGAEK
-567 CSTLYIASDMLTSVE
+567 CSTLYIASDMLTSGE
-582 TYTVTVGS
+582 TYTVTIGS

>member
-26 ATNATNT
+26 ATNT

-38 AENISVT
+38 AKQN
-45 NTEPESTDS
+45 NTAESTS
-54 ETDGEYYPE
+54 AINPETETTDGEYYPE

-78 AVYVTLSGS
+78 AVYVTFSGS

-132 SGVTIYNAMAP
+132 SGVTVYNAMAP

-158 GTVNTISDSS
+158 GTVNTISDNS
-168 EYTYEDGED
+168 EYTYEDGEN

-183 YSKDDLTINGDG
+183 YSKADLTINGDG

-210 DDLKIISGKITV
+210 DDLKIISGKIEV

-250 LKSNNNTNE
+250 LKSNNDSNE
-259 EKGYVIIEGGKIN
+259 EKGYVIIEGGKIK

-297 GYEGLEG
+297 CYEGLEG
-304 KKVEIYGGGINI
+304 KKVEIYGGDINI

-337 PDRDFNFS
+337 PDKDFNFS

-369 EMPSGDFT
+369 EMPSENSTF
-377 PGDGQTPPEMPN
+377 GDGQTPP
-389 GDNTDGTRP
+389 DK
-398 EMPSGDFTPG
+398 
-408 DGQTPPEMPDSDS
+408 PDSDS

-440 GFGGGGNGGFNE
+440 GFGGGNGGFNE

-507 VNGTAIVSGGTFIAY
+507 VNGTATVSGGTFIAY
-522 SRGATSASQAFT
+522 SRGATSASQVFT

-540 SVTESGASVTVKDAS
+540 LVTESGASVTVKDAS

-562 ASAEK
+562 SSAEK
-567 CSTLYIASDMLTSVE
+567 CSTLYIASDMLTSGE

>member
-26 ATNATNT
+26 ATNT

-38 AENISVT
+38 AEQN
-45 NTEPESTDS
+45 NTAESTSAINPETESTDS

-148 AKNVCITLAT
+148 AKNVCITLVT
-158 GTVNTISDSS
+158 GTVNTISDNS
-168 EYTYEDGED
+168 EYTYEDGEN
-177 EPAAAV
+177 EPAAAE
-183 YSKDDLTINGDG
+183 YSKADLTINGDG

-250 LKSNNNTNE
+250 LKSNNDSDE
-259 EKGYVIIEGGKIN
+259 EKGYVIIEGGKIK

-297 GYEGLEG
+297 CYEGLEG
-304 KKVEIYGGGINI
+304 KKVEIYGGDINI

-377 PGDGQTPPEMPN
+377 TGDGQTPPDKPA
-389 GDNTDGTRP
+389 
-398 EMPSGDFTPG
+398 G
-408 DGQTPPEMPDSDS
+408 DG

-507 VNGTAIVSGGTFIAY
+507 VNGTATVSGGTFIAY

-567 CSTLYIASDMLTSVE
+567 CSTLYIASDMLTSGE

>member
-1 MKNTRYKKLLSV
+1 MKNTRYKKLLRV

-26 ATNATNT
+26 ATNT

-38 AENISVT
+38 AEQN
-45 NTEPESTDS
+45 NTAESTS
-54 ETDGEYYPE
+54 TINPETETTDGEYYPE

-148 AKNVCITLAT
+148 AKNVCITLVT
-158 GTVNTISDSS
+158 GTVNTISDNS

-183 YSKDDLTINGDG
+183 YSKADLTINGDG

-250 LKSNNNTNE
+250 LKSNNDSNE
-259 EKGYVIIEGGKIN
+259 EKGYVIIEGGKIK

-297 GYEGLEG
+297 CYEGLEG
-304 KKVEIYGGGINI
+304 KKVEIYGGDINI

-337 PDRDFNFS
+337 PDKDFNFS

-377 PGDGQTPPEMPN
+377 TGDGQTPPDKPA
-389 GDNTDGTRP
+389 
-398 EMPSGDFTPG
+398 G
-408 DGQTPPEMPDSDS
+408 DG

-452 PAEDGVYIKI
+452 HAEDGVYIKI

-486 GTITVNNPNMVVYGE
+486 GTITVNNPNIVVYGE

-507 VNGTAIVSGGTFIAY
+507 VNGTATISGGTFIAY

-567 CSTLYIASDMLTSVE
+567 CSTLYIASDKLTSGE

>member
-13 VIALLMLTSCATN
+13 VMIVLMLTSCATN
-26 ATNATNT
+26 ATNT

-38 AENISVT
+38 GEQNNTAENISVT
-45 NTEPESTDS
+45 NSETESTDS

-78 AVYVTLSGS
+78 AVYVTFSGS

-132 SGVTIYNAMAP
+132 SGVTVYNPMSP

-158 GTVNTISDSS
+158 GMVNTISDSS

-183 YSKDDLTINGDG
+183 YSKADLTINGDG

-250 LKSNNNTNE
+250 LKSNNDSNE
-259 EKGYVIIEGGKIN
+259 EKGYVIIEGGKIK

-297 GYEGLEG
+297 CYEGLEG
-304 KKVEIYGGGINI
+304 KKVEIYGGDINI

-337 PDRDFNFS
+337 PDRDFDFS

-355 PEMSDSDNTDGTRP
+355 PEMPDSDNTDGTRP

-377 PGDGQTPPEMPN
+377 SGDGQTPPDKP
-389 GDNTDGTRP
+389 DG
-398 EMPSGDFTPG
+398 
-408 DGQTPPEMPDSDS
+408 DS

-440 GFGGGGNGGFNE
+440 GFDGRKGGMSE

-567 CSTLYIASDMLTSVE
+567 CSTLYIASDMLTSGE
-582 TYTVTVGS
+582 TYTVTVSS

>member
-158 GTVNTISDSS
+158 GTVNTISDNS
-168 EYTYEDGED
+168 EYTYEDGEN

-183 YSKDDLTINGDG
+183 YSKADLTINGDG

-297 GYEGLEG
+297 CYEGLEG

-377 PGDGQTPPEMPN
+377 PGDGQTPP
-389 GDNTDGTRP
+389 DK
-398 EMPSGDFTPG
+398 
-408 DGQTPPEMPDSDS
+408 PDSDS

-440 GFGGGGNGGFNE
+440 GFGGGNGGFNE

-507 VNGTAIVSGGTFIAY
+507 VNGTATVSGGTFIAY
-522 SRGATSASQAFT
+522 SRGATSASQVFT

-555 GQTVIEI
+555 GRTVIEI
-562 ASAEK
+562 PGAEK
-567 CSTLYIASDMLTSVE
+567 CSTLYIASDMLTSGE